1 MVLETTKQS
10 KGWGQLN
17 SRKDGLGETTLAQAR
32 SRGGRKSLVVS
43 FCLSDSDIKVK
54 SSLPGDSTEGPGMI
68 DYRDK
73 PTKQFLEPLL
83 NSSS

>member
-1 MVLETTKQS
+1 MGLDR
-10 KGWGQLN
+10 QLCP
-17 SRKDGLGETTLAQAR
+17 KLDPGE
-32 SRGGRKSLVVS
+32 RKSLVVS

-54 SSLPGDSTEGPGMI
+54 SSPSGDST

-73 PTKQFLEPLL
+73 STKQFLEPLL